1 MGEGKGWISLYRSI
15 QDHWL
20 WQEKPYDKAHAWLD
34 ILLSANHQ
42 DNKVLIG
49 NELVVVKRGSFIT
62 SQLKLMGK
70 WGWGKAKLRS
80 FLDIISTD
88 GMVEVNSTKKY
99 TTITITN
106 YEMYQ
111 NQNGARQD
119 IPMDS
124 GEPQTTSRP
133 QTDHSQT
140 TKQPQ
145 ADHETSTNNNDNNE
159 NNDNND
165 NKYSQNSNEF
175 RLSQYLFNHIKDNN
189 PSAKEPNLE
198 TWSKHFDYI
207 LRIDKRDIEEVKRV
221 IKWCQHDSF
230 WYKNILSPNK
240 LREKYDTLVLQMND
254 PKKNSRNN
262 KGKITNFAD
271 YPGQR
276 HYDYDDLEKKL
287 LGWDKE

>member
-1 MGEGKGWISLYRSI
+1 MGEGKGWISLYRKI
-15 QDHWL
+15 QDSWL
-20 WQEKPYDKAHAWLD
+20 WQEKPFDKAHAWIDL
-34 ILLSANHQ
+34 LLSANHQ
-42 DNKVLIG
+42 DKKILFDSNLIAV
-49 NELVVVKRGSFIT
+49 ERGQFIT
-62 SQLKLMGK
+62 SIRKLCDK
-70 WGWGKAKLRS
+70 WGWSNSKVKRFLELLSDDKMIIYKSDAK
-80 FLDIISTD
+80 
-88 GMVEVNSTKKY
+88 K
-99 TTITITN
+99 TTINIVN
-106 YEMYQ
+106 YELYQ
-111 NQNGARQD
+111 DMN
-119 IPMDS
+119 I
-124 GEPQTTSRP
+124 
-133 QTDHSQT
+133 
-140 TKQPQ
+140 TKNVT
-145 ADHETSTNNNDNNE
+145 ETSLKRHSSTTEASQKHTNNNDNNE

-189 PSAKEPNLE
+189 PSAKEPNFE
-198 TWSKHFDYI
+198 TWFKHFDYI
-207 LRIDKRDIEEVKRV
+207 LRIDKRDIEEVKQV

-254 PKKNSRNN
+254 PKKNISSKN